1 MSHPVPRVLVALAT
15 AAAAALFA
23 GCSLLNSDAPRDQGG
38 QVTAA
43 ADAGAMS
50 VRLGDCIGNVAD
62 LGGQVETV
70 PVAPC
75 SDPHQGEVY
84 AEKALTDNKLPDDIE
99 GVADEFCMGEILDF
113 LGGDPA
119 EKYPDL
125 SVMYLH
131 PTPQSWLLG
140 DKLVQCIVYSEAG
153 GLTGSLK
160 GAVAS

>member
-1 MSHPVPRVLVALAT
+1 M
-15 AAAAALFA
+15 
-23 GCSLLNSDAPRDQGG
+23 
-38 QVTAA
+38 TAA

-50 VRLGDCIGNVAD
+50 VRLGDCICNVAD

-131 PTPQSWLLG
+131 PTAAVLA
-140 DKLVQCIVYSEAG
+140 AG
-153 GLTGSLK
+153 RQA
-160 GAVAS
+160 GAVHRLQRGRRPDRFAEGRGRVLTRTVGLL